1 MSAVNLSLENGGN
14 GPEEDLGEIIL
25 IDDLFRLRAKDKVQK
40 PLIAF
45 PKSESSVS
53 DFEYFTGRDLDRFV
67 EHAARHY
74 LGLGL
79 KLNEHARVAIL
90 GPTNIE
96 WIATCFGLLRAGF
109 AVVLLSPKL
118 SAQAI
123 INLLSETRCET
134 AVHAE
139 SPQLNGVI
147 EHVADQTSI
156 MAIPILRRTGFD
168 VPPSR
173 EPLLVRDIDKA
184 KEADRSAIILHSSGS
199 TGLPKPMYTNQK
211 RYVQLSNPIGPGAR
225 DFMTLPMHH
234 AFPMIMLPRQMYSRR
249 TVFFPNANLPLT
261 SQNITEALTVAR
273 PDAVYA
279 VPFILK
285 MLAEQPSSVELLRSC
300 TEVATVGSRCPDE
313 LGHRLVEQ
321 GVHLCNEFGSTEI
334 GRLGSSADRAPED
347 KDWAYLRIAESKMK
361 HIWPRPIEDGQYE
374 FVFRED
380 YPVATESNSDD
391 PPNSFRSKD
400 VFSPHPTVPDAW
412 KYLGRLDDRVTLIN
426 GEKVLPLPIEGR
438 IKEHLLIK
446 EAVVFGIDRPIP
458 GSLVFRSEAAKDMA
472 DDEFIDAIWPKVE
485 AANKNA
491 EAFSKIGKS
500 MIVPLPA
507 GAEYPRT
514 DKGSFIRPQI
524 YKVFH
529 KEIDDAY
536 NRLDHNQEGTLQLDV
551 PGLEEHLLRMGQEY
565 LGQALANKTTDFFK
579 AGMDSLRAI
588 QMRGSLV
595 RDLDLRGNGNELSRN
610 IVFECATI
618 ENLARHLDQLRQG
631 QTADTQDPMG
641 AMRALIQK
649 YSVTPKDTPGSKP
662 LPDAQVVLL
671 TGATGGLGSQLVS
684 RLSFNPSIS
693 KIYCLLRGHQPL
705 TRLHSSL
712 QDRKL
717 DLANSKITALASDL
731 TLSSLGLDDATFS
744 EIKSSITHII
754 HAAWPVNFQ
763 LPLASFE
770 PHIQGL
776 HNLLQLS
783 LASPHTSPARLLF
796 CSSVSTALGAPLR
809 SHIPEAVIDHLDY
822 ALDMGYGRS
831 KLVGEHI
838 VAAAVRTAGA
848 QASILRIGQV
858 VGDGK
863 FGMWN
868 DREAFPSII
877 RSALTMGV
885 LPELPIQCE
894 WLPVDTLAA
903 CVIELAGLADVRGD
917 GGAGEGEG
925 MNASDRH
932 GGAESNGNGKT
943 NGTVDMEVR
952 KSVTT
957 PDAAADS
964 DGNTTAR
971 FRDMDTN
978 DHRGI
983 DTTIN
988 KEPRSVSQQRRSKD
1002 HTMNLV
1008 YNLLS
1013 PHAMSWT
1020 HDFLPAL
1027 HRAGL
1032 SFTPVPTETWLQ
1044 RLRSFSRT
1052 DPSSSSN
1059 AANIPDRSNSSAAA
1073 ADPDRNPALKLLQ
1086 YYERTFGGGK
1096 DEARDGRV
1104 EFEIGVAK
1112 KDSAALRGAED
1123 VVRSGLVGKM
1133 VGWWMGRWESGDGR
1147 VVNGGVE
1154 DGDVGRRREDVD
1166 EKEEKENTSEHEQSQ
1181 KTDHSGNEECKEENV
1196 DGKKEQADI
1205 NGPDQ
1210 LRETDHSGNDDVQKE
1225 KIDYPDEKAKTN
1237 EAGQLPKP
1245 DHSEPDEGKTETTN
1259 GLNHQNKTNE
1269 AEKPPATV

>member
-1 MSAVNLSLENGGN
+1 MSSDRKFQ
-14 GPEEDLGEIIL
+14 PI
-25 IDDLFRLRAKDKVQK
+25 
-40 PLIAF
+40 
-45 PKSESSVS
+45 SVS
-53 DFEYFTGRDLDRFV
+53 
-67 EHAARHY
+67 
-74 LGLGL
+74 
-79 KLNEHARVAIL
+79 
-90 GPTNIE
+90 
-96 WIATCFGLLRAGF
+96 IA
-109 AVVLLSPKL
+109 
-118 SAQAI
+118 
-123 INLLSETRCET
+123 NRC
-134 AVHAE
+134 
-139 SPQLNGVI
+139 
-147 EHVADQTSI
+147 
-156 MAIPILRRTGFD
+156 
-168 VPPSR
+168 
-173 EPLLVRDIDKA
+173 
-184 KEADRSAIILHSSGS
+184 
-199 TGLPKPMYTNQK
+199 
-211 RYVQLSNPIGPGAR
+211 
-225 DFMTLPMHH
+225 
-234 AFPMIMLPRQMYSRR
+234 
-249 TVFFPNANLPLT
+249 
-261 SQNITEALTVAR
+261 
-273 PDAVYA
+273 
-279 VPFILK
+279 
-285 MLAEQPSSVELLRSC
+285 
-300 TEVATVGSRCPDE
+300 
-313 LGHRLVEQ
+313 
-321 GVHLCNEFGSTEI
+321 STEI

>member
-1 MSAVNLSLENGGN
+1 MS
-14 GPEEDLGEIIL
+14 
-25 IDDLFRLRAKDKVQK
+25 
-40 PLIAF
+40 
-45 PKSESSVS
+45 S
-53 DFEYFTGRDLDRFV
+53 DRKFQPTS
-67 EHAARHY
+67 
-74 LGLGL
+74 
-79 KLNEHARVAIL
+79 VAI
-90 GPTNIE
+90 
-96 WIATCFGLLRAGF
+96 
-109 AVVLLSPKL
+109 
-118 SAQAI
+118 
-123 INLLSETRCET
+123 
-134 AVHAE
+134 
-139 SPQLNGVI
+139 
-147 EHVADQTSI
+147 
-156 MAIPILRRTGFD
+156 
-168 VPPSR
+168 
-173 EPLLVRDIDKA
+173 
-184 KEADRSAIILHSSGS
+184 ADRCSA
-199 TGLPKPMYTNQK
+199 
-211 RYVQLSNPIGPGAR
+211 
-225 DFMTLPMHH
+225 
-234 AFPMIMLPRQMYSRR
+234 
-249 TVFFPNANLPLT
+249 
-261 SQNITEALTVAR
+261 
-273 PDAVYA
+273 
-279 VPFILK
+279 
-285 MLAEQPSSVELLRSC
+285 
-300 TEVATVGSRCPDE
+300 
-313 LGHRLVEQ
+313 
-321 GVHLCNEFGSTEI
+321 EI
-334 GRLGSSADRAPED
+334 GMLGSSADRAPGD

-361 HIWPRPIEDGQYE
+361 RIWPRPLGDGQYE

-391 PPNSFRSKD
+391 PLNSFRSKD

-472 DDEFIDAIWPKVE
+472 DDEFIDAIWPDVE
-485 AANKNA
+485 AANKDA

-500 MIVPLPA
+500 MVVPLPA
-507 GAEYPRT
+507 GAEYPQT

-524 YKVFH
+524 YKAFQ

-536 NRLDHNQEGTLQLDV
+536 DRLDHNQEGTLQLDV
-551 PGLEEHLLRMGQEY
+551 PSLEEHLLRMGQEY

-588 QMRGSLV
+588 QMRGSIV
-595 RDLDLRGNGNELSRN
+595 RDLDLGGNGKEMSQN
-610 IVFECATI
+610 IVFESATI
-618 ENLARHLDQLRQG
+618 ENLARHLYQLRQG
-631 QTADTQDPMG
+631 QTAHIQDPKG

-649 YSVTPKDTPGSKP
+649 YGVTPKHSPGSKP

-684 RLSFNPSIS
+684 QLSFNPSVS
-693 KIYCLLRGHQPL
+693 KIYCLLRGAEPL
-705 TRLHSSL
+705 KRLHSSL
-712 QDRKL
+712 QDRNL
-717 DLANSKITALASDL
+717 DLASSKIKALASDL
-731 TLSSLGLDDATFS
+731 TLPSLGLDEATFS
-744 EIKSSITHII
+744 EMQSSITYII

-783 LASPHTSPARLLF
+783 LASPYTSPAKLLF

-809 SHIPEAVIDHLDY
+809 SHIPEAVIDDLDY

-868 DREAFPSII
+868 DREAFPSIV

-894 WLPVDTLAA
+894 WLPADILAE
-903 CVIELAGLADVRGD
+903 CVIELAGLADVRCD

-925 MNASDRH
+925 TNAFDRH

-957 PDAAADS
+957 PDPTADS
-964 DGNTTAR
+964 DGNTTAP
-971 FRDMDTN
+971 FIEAKIN
-978 DHRGI
+978 EHQAI
-983 DTTIN
+983 NTTID
-988 KEPRSVSQQRRSKD
+988 KEPRSVSQQQRPRNHK
-1002 HTMNLV
+1002 MNLV

-1013 PHAMSWT
+1013 PHTISWT

-1044 RLRSFSRT
+1044 RLRSFSQT

-1059 AANIPDRSNSSAAA
+1059 AANITDKSNSSAAA

-1104 EFEIGVAK
+1104 EFEIGAAK
-1112 KDSAALRGAED
+1112 KDSATLRRAED
-1123 VVRSGLVGKM
+1123 VVRSGLVRKM

-1147 VVNGGVE
+1147 VV
-1154 DGDVGRRREDVD
+1154 DGDVEEGDVSRQGKDVAGR
-1166 EKEEKENTSEHEQSQ
+1166 EEKENT
-1181 KTDHSGNEECKEENV
+1181 
-1196 DGKKEQADI
+1196 
-1205 NGPDQ
+1205 
-1210 LRETDHSGNDDVQKE
+1210 RND
-1225 KIDYPDEKAKTN
+1225 
-1237 EAGQLPKP
+1237 
-1245 DHSEPDEGKTETTN
+1245 
-1259 GLNHQNKTNE
+1259 
-1269 AEKPPATV
+1269 

>member
-1 MSAVNLSLENGGN
+1 MSSDRKFQ
-14 GPEEDLGEIIL
+14 PI
-25 IDDLFRLRAKDKVQK
+25 
-40 PLIAF
+40 
-45 PKSESSVS
+45 SVS
-53 DFEYFTGRDLDRFV
+53 
-67 EHAARHY
+67 
-74 LGLGL
+74 
-79 KLNEHARVAIL
+79 I
-90 GPTNIE
+90 
-96 WIATCFGLLRAGF
+96 
-109 AVVLLSPKL
+109 
-118 SAQAI
+118 
-123 INLLSETRCET
+123 
-134 AVHAE
+134 
-139 SPQLNGVI
+139 
-147 EHVADQTSI
+147 
-156 MAIPILRRTGFD
+156 
-168 VPPSR
+168 
-173 EPLLVRDIDKA
+173 
-184 KEADRSAIILHSSGS
+184 ADRCSA
-199 TGLPKPMYTNQK
+199 
-211 RYVQLSNPIGPGAR
+211 
-225 DFMTLPMHH
+225 
-234 AFPMIMLPRQMYSRR
+234 
-249 TVFFPNANLPLT
+249 
-261 SQNITEALTVAR
+261 
-273 PDAVYA
+273 
-279 VPFILK
+279 
-285 MLAEQPSSVELLRSC
+285 
-300 TEVATVGSRCPDE
+300 
-313 LGHRLVEQ
+313 
-321 GVHLCNEFGSTEI
+321 EI

-391 PPNSFRSKD
+391 PLNSFRSKD

-472 DDEFIDAIWPKVE
+472 DDEFIDAIWPEVE

-491 EAFSKIGKS
+491 EAFSKIGKG

-507 GAEYPRT
+507 GAEYPQT

-524 YKVFH
+524 YKIFH

-536 NRLDHNQEGTLQLDV
+536 NRLDDNQEGTLQLDV

-588 QMRGSLV
+588 QMRGSIV
-595 RDLDLRGNGNELSRN
+595 RDLDLRGNGNELSQN
-610 IVFECATI
+610 IVFESATI
-618 ENLARHLDQLRQG
+618 ENLARHLYQLCQG
-631 QTADTQDPMG
+631 QTADMQDPKG

-649 YSVTPKDTPGSKP
+649 YSVTVKHSPGSKP
-662 LPDAQVVLL
+662 LPAAQVVLL

-684 RLSFNPSIS
+684 QLSFNPSIS

-717 DLANSKITALASDL
+717 DLANSKITVLASDL
-731 TLSSLGLDDATFS
+731 TLPSLGLDEATFS
-744 EIKSSITHII
+744 EMQSSITHII

-783 LASPHTSPARLLF
+783 LASPYTSPAKLLF
-796 CSSVSTALGAPLR
+796 CSSVSTALGAPVR
-809 SHIPEAVIDHLDY
+809 SHIPEAVIDDLDN
-822 ALDMGYGRS
+822 ALGMGYGQS
-831 KLVGEHI
+831 KLVAEHI

-858 VGDGK
+858 VGDGR

-868 DREAFPSII
+868 DREAFPSIV

-894 WLPVDTLAA
+894 WLPVDTLAE

-917 GGAGEGEG
+917 GGA
-925 MNASDRH
+925 NAFDRH

-952 KSVTT
+952 ISVTA
-957 PDAAADS
+957 PDPAAHFD
-964 DGNTTAR
+964 DNTTAR
-971 FRDMDTN
+971 FRDAATN

-983 DTTIN
+983 DTAMN
-988 KEPRSVSQQRRSKD
+988 QEPRSVSQQRRPED
-1002 HTMNLV
+1002 HTMNLA

-1013 PHAMSWT
+1013 PHTISWT

-1032 SFTPVPTETWLQ
+1032 SFSPVPTEIWLE

-1052 DPSSSSN
+1052 DPSSTSN
-1059 AANIPDRSNSSAAA
+1059 AANITDKSDSSAAA

-1104 EFEIGVAK
+1104 QFEIGAAK
-1112 KDSAALRGAED
+1112 KDSVALRGVED
-1123 VVRSGLVGKM
+1123 VVMSGLVGKM
-1133 VGWWMGRWESGDGR
+1133 VGWWMGRWESRDGR
-1147 VVNGGVE
+1147 VEDGSVE
-1154 DGDVGRRREDVD
+1154 GGDVGGQREDVD
-1166 EKEEKENTSEHEQSQ
+1166 GEGEKEKTNEHERWRD
-1181 KTDHSGNEECKEENV
+1181 TDHVRNDEGKRENV
-1196 DGKKEQADI
+1196 DGREEQADI
-1205 NGPDQ
+1205 NEHDQ
-1210 LRETDHSGNDDVQKE
+1210 LRETDDSGNNEGKKE
-1225 KIDYPDEKAKTN
+1225 KIDCQDESNKKN
-1237 EAGQLPKP
+1237 ETEQPPEK
-1245 DHSEPDEGKTETTN
+1245 DHSRPDEGKNETMDSPDGRTETT
-1259 GLNHQNKTNE
+1259 E
-1269 AEKPPATV
+1269 AEKSSERTYFSNNEYQDDSGISHPNATKANPPHESTNDSHSHSHSHDRKIDSDVAKKEIIQPAPQRQSVVGSEQPVKEQKEEASARLQVDGQKCGAGES